1 MPAASW
7 SDARSRHA
15 SHIVRRASYDEAGI
29 ARAAKLRGVT
39 FPRLTF
45 LTRFTLAT
53 FAAAVT
59 AAVVLAFVLESL
71 HQQSVER
78 DEVVTAIGQI
88 DAKVALPLEAYTA
101 AGRLTPALRSQ
112 FLAAANDAALH
123 EFVSALR
130 VYRPDGTPVY
140 PLSAAPATAQVA
152 RTSASDALVADDH
165 GDVRTIYEPFVTGG
179 GKRFVIAIDVVPGQ
193 LHNQFANERWQVAAA
208 TTAVVT
214 LIFFA
219 LVALAAGASREIERR
234 RREAQESFF
243 QTLTTLAETIDLR
256 DPYTAGHSRRVAA
269 YSRLLALDMGLSEYE
284 VGQIEHAA
292 LLHDIGKVGVPDA
305 VLFKNGPLDEEERLV
320 IRAHPVIGA
329 TLIADMPTM
338 CDIYPCIL
346 HHHERFDGRGYP
358 DGLVGEEIPLGAR
371 IIAVADAFD
380 AMTTDRPYR
389 RGLGADAAIGEL
401 QRGESTQFDTRCVV
415 AFVQLVARGEIVPP
429 PRASGEVKFAQRA
442 VIERLRAI

>member
-1 MPAASW
+1 MT
-7 SDARSRHA
+7 
-15 SHIVRRASYDEAGI
+15 
-29 ARAAKLRGVT
+29 L
-39 FPRLTF
+39 PRLTF

-53 FAAAVT
+53 FAAAVA

-78 DEVVTAIGQI
+78 DEIVTAVGQI
-88 DAKVALPLEAYTA
+88 DAKVALPLDAYGA
-101 AGRLTPALRSQ
+101 VGHLTPALRTQ
-112 FLAAANDAALH
+112 FRAVAGDAALH

-130 VYRPDGTPVY
+130 VYRTDGLPIY
-140 PLSAAPATAQVA
+140 PPTAPPAAE
-152 RTSASDALVADDH
+152 LVAHTAATDAIISDDH
-165 GDVRTIYEPFVTGG
+165 GDTRTMYEPFVTGS
-179 GKRFVIAIDVVPGQ
+179 GKRFVIAIDVIPGQ
-193 LHNQFANERWQVAAA
+193 LHNQFAGERWQVAAA
-208 TTAVVT
+208 TTAVIT

-234 RREAQESFF
+234 RREAQDSFF

-269 YSRLLALDMGLSEYE
+269 YSRLLALDMGLSQHDAK
-284 VGQIEHAA
+284 QIEHAA

-305 VLFKNGPLDEEERLV
+305 VLFKNGPLDDEERLL
-320 IRAHPVIGA
+320 IRGHPVIGA
-329 TLIADMPTM
+329 GLLADIPSM

-358 DGLVGEEIPLGAR
+358 DGLIGEHIPIGAR
-371 IIAVADAFD
+371 IIAVADSFD

-389 RGLGADAAIGEL
+389 AGLGADAAIGEL
-401 QRGESTQFDTRCVV
+401 QRGEGTQFDRRCVA

-442 VIERLRAI
+442 VIDRLRVI